1 MCVVLVAGERRRG
14 VRVGW
19 GGGRES
25 ERYPVWSHDSSMRV
39 CVCVRACVR
48 ACVRECV
55 RACVHVSPV
64 LTFMLECMHIDM
76 SQYRSWLRQRERT
89 NTFSWPKKFEWCI
102 EQTARG
108 YFETISA
115 WSRWNIEQIYIGAFC
130 PVLCGKTKIVNHW
143 LCFGCRLC
151 SKHVLFQKAQTKHN
165 DYISS
170 PHILTLKRTQ

>member
-1 MCVVLVAGERRRG
+1 MYQYLYHGYVFFQSALSLCSYRSKTKPQMC
-14 VRVGW
+14 
-19 GGGRES
+19 ES
-25 ERYPVWSHDSSMRV
+25 V
-39 CVCVRACVR
+39 CVCMRACVH
-48 ACVRECV
+48 ECV

-130 PVLCGKTKIVNHW
+130 PVGRQKSLTIDCVLGADFVLNT
-143 LCFGCRLC
+143 FC
-151 SKHVLFQKAQTKHN
+151 SKKLKQNTTI
-165 DYISS
+165 ISVAPTS
-170 PHILTLKRTQ
+170 